1 MHRSYELQGSLKRR
15 RKHPHPTSI
24 NGYYTVKN
32 GLGAIVYKWPTFT
45 FVHESGY
52 TLAFA
57 QRIAHSGSHAERGG
71 VSDGGGITTLGAF
84 HTFRKPCVARC
95 QNGKLCRF
103 WVLAG
108 CAPEERRKPS
118 EQRCAH
124 ARRCSEGV
132 AAPLGRVIFLL
143 LSKLRLVCP
152 VPDTSFGS
160 PDAPACA
167 VPVQAASQL
176 VPFRLGVQWFS
187 VETGRIFCYNFGK
200 RVT

>member
-1 MHRSYELQGSLKRR
+1 MLLYSYISRFSVNPHYQQQLYLRPPLVAFSTSRTNGPRSLLQAKAGTHSALLKGSHTSAYTPKHGCFRWGWYHYPR
-15 RKHPHPTSI
+15 SVPHVHKHPRA
-24 NGYYTVKN
+24 G
-32 GLGAIVYKWPTFT
+32 
-45 FVHESGY
+45 
-52 TLAFA
+52 
-57 QRIAHSGSHAERGG
+57 
-71 VSDGGGITTLGAF
+71 
-84 HTFRKPCVARC
+84 C

-103 WVLAG
+103 WVLVG
-108 CAPEERRKPS
+108 DAPEERRKPS
-118 EQRCAH
+118 EQRCAY

-160 PDAPACA
+160 PDAPSCA

-176 VPFRLGVQWFS
+176 GPFRLGVQWFS

>member
-1 MHRSYELQGSLKRR
+1 MGTTRQKSSCRNRLQNGPHSLLRMKVGT
-15 RKHPHPTSI
+15 HSPLPT
-24 NGYYTVKN
+24 
-32 GLGAIVYKWPTFT
+32 
-45 FVHESGY
+45 
-52 TLAFA
+52 
-57 QRIAHSGSHAERGG
+57 GSHTAAHRAKRGAFRM
-71 VSDGGGITTLGAF
+71 GGGISTLGAF
-84 HTFRKPCVARC
+84 HTFRKPCVARY

-160 PDAPACA
+160 PDVPACA

-176 VPFRLGVQWFS
+176 GSFRLGVQWFS